1 MIIRPFDYT
10 DADYTAVA
18 EIKRLIWPDH
28 QRTAEEMRTFDS
40 NWDKQYLLQRLVAE
54 DEGNPVAIAQYN
66 ERAWSHVPGKYG
78 FWIEVHPAHRRRG
91 YGRAL
96 YQYIVEALSAR
107 DLLGLTTQT
116 REDQP
121 EGIGFLERRGY
132 TVSLREPQSRLY
144 LRAFD
149 RARFGPLLERVRA
162 SGVAIVSLT
171 ELQARDPDWK
181 RKWWVLD
188 CALAIDV
195 PSSEPVTPQ
204 SFEQFERW
212 MSNPNLLAE
221 TYFIALDGDR
231 YIGATG
237 LHKFAADPTKLIND
251 LTGVLREYRRRGI
264 ATALKVHALAAAQR
278 YGADSIRT
286 HNEEHNPMYILN
298 LALGFQP
305 EPAWLEYSK
314 TFNGSGL

>member
-1 MIIRPFDYT
+1 MIRPFAYT
-10 DADYTAVA
+10 DADYAAVA
-18 EIKRLIWPDH
+18 SIKALIWPDH
-28 QRTAEEMRTFDS
+28 RRTAEELRIFDS
-40 NWDKQYLLQRLVAE
+40 NWDKQYLLQRLIAE
-54 DEGNPVAIAQYN
+54 EDGNAVAIAQYN
-66 ERAWSHVPGKYG
+66 ERAWSYVPGKYG
-78 FWIEVHPAHRRRG
+78 FWIEVRPAYRRRG
-91 YGRAL
+91 LGRAL
-96 YQYIVEALSAR
+96 HEHIVAVLSVR
-107 DLLGLTTQT
+107 DLISLTTQT

-132 TVSLREPQSRLY
+132 TVSLREPQSRLD

-149 RARFGPLLERVRA
+149 PAHFVPLLERVRA
-162 SGVAIVSLT
+162 SGIAIVSLP

-181 RKWWVLD
+181 RNWWVLD
-188 CALAIDV
+188 CALAKDV

-212 MSNPNLLAE
+212 MSNPNLLPE

-237 LHKFAADPTKLIND
+237 LHKFAADPAKLIND

-264 ATALKVHALAAAQR
+264 ATALKVHAFVAAQR
-278 YGADSIRT
+278 YGAEMIRT
-286 HNEEHNPMYILN
+286 NNEEHNPMYLLN

-305 EPAWLEYSK
+305 EPAWLEYTK
-314 TFNGSGL
+314 QFADE